1 MEESTIKNLS
11 FSEAPGSRERHLIRK
26 YENPLFV
33 VSEPMLT
40 QSDVDDARESDLDEY
55 EGFLEDFND
64 LLKEVSHMTGTV
76 ETETILKMK
85 ERIDRLYE
93 RCVSFGTDHDEF
105 KNALQKLH
113 HTIMGAIRKAAEVDS
128 MALKELE
135 REQEVRKLHIE
146 LMEYKLVSD
155 LLRVD
160 SPIKDNELVPTLL
173 SEDAEAV
180 QVVMS
185 LFEPDQQQA
194 IRDEAESLLKK
205 LALSNKIPEQVQ
217 QAYAA
222 MTSQKQ

>member
-1 MEESTIKNLS
+1 M
-11 FSEAPGSRERHLIRK
+11 IRK
-26 YENPLFV
+26 HENPLFAV
-33 VSEPMLT
+33 TEVLT
-40 QSDVDDARESDLDEY
+40 QIDIDIAHQDDLDEY
-55 EGFLEDFND
+55 ESFLEDFNG
-64 LLKEVSHMTGTV
+64 LLSEVSTLSGAV
-76 ETETILKMK
+76 DTEMILEMK

-93 RCVSFGTDHDEF
+93 RCVGFGTEQDEY

-113 HTIMGAIRKAAEVDS
+113 HTIMAAIRQAAKVDS

-155 LLRVD
+155 LLRAD

-194 IRDEAESLLKK
+194 IRDEAKALLGRV
-205 LALSNKIPEQVQ
+205 AVNNIPDDVQ
-217 QAYAA
+217 KAYAA

>member
-1 MEESTIKNLS
+1 MEESNIQNLS
-11 FSEAPGSRERHLIRK
+11 FSESPGSRERHLIRK
-26 YENPLFV
+26 HENPLFLTR
-33 VSEPMLT
+33 EALT
-40 QSDVDDARESDLDEY
+40 QSDIDIARQDDIDEY
-55 EGFLEDFND
+55 ENFLTDFND
-64 LLKEVSHMTGTV
+64 LLQEVSALTGSV
-76 ETETILKMK
+76 ETELILGMK

-93 RCVSFGTDHDEF
+93 RCVSFGIEQNEY
-105 KNALQKLH
+105 KNALKNLH
-113 HTIMGAIRKAAEVDS
+113 HTILSAIRQAAKADS
-128 MALKELE
+128 MAIKELE

-155 LLRVD
+155 LLRED

-194 IRDEAESLLKK
+194 IREEAAALLSQI
-205 LALSNKIPEQVQ
+205 AVNNIPADVQ
-217 QAYAA
+217 KAYEA